1 MRAGETLTA
10 TTDGIE
16 DEDGLTGVEFAY
28 QWVRSGTDI
37 DGATSS
43 TYTVT
48 DDDEGKAIKVR
59 VTFTGDAGN
68 EESVTSDAVAAAL
81 RLRSATLDGATLTLT
96 YNDTLDFFV
105 TLPQA
110 AFTVSVKG
118 GSRSVN
124 AV

>member
-28 QWVRSGTDI
+28 QWVRSGI

-59 VTFTGDAGN
+59 VTFTGDAG
-68 EESVTSDAVAAAL
+68 SGRQHWTAQ
-81 RLRSATLDGATLTLT
+81 RS
-96 YNDTLDFFV
+96 
-105 TLPQA
+105 P
-110 AFTVSVKG
+110 
-118 GSRSVN
+118 
-124 AV
+124 

>member
-1 MRAGETLTA
+1 MGAGETLTA

-59 VTFTGDAGN
+59 SPSPATPAT
-68 EESVTSDAVAAAL
+68 
-81 RLRSATLDGATLTLT
+81 RS
-96 YNDTLDFFV
+96 
-105 TLPQA
+105 
-110 AFTVSVKG
+110 
-118 GSRSVN
+118 R
-124 AV
+124 